1 MPFRAPRYARSV
13 ARRHEDW
20 IAQARID
27 LEVSRENARAGR
39 FEWSCFVAQ
48 QCAEKAAKSLH
59 ERKGAEAWGH
69 GVLRLLE
76 TLEADERPAKE
87 ILDAARELDRHYVSA
102 RYPNGFESGYPAQYF
117 GEADA
122 KRAVAH
128 AERILR
134 HCEAVLARP

>member
-1 MPFRAPRYARSV
+1 M

-27 LEVSRENARAGR
+27 LKVAQENARAGR

-48 QCAEKAAKSLH
+48 QCAEKAAEALH
-59 ERKGAEAWGH
+59 ERRGAEAWGH

-76 TLEADERPAKE
+76 TLEPNERPGKE
-87 ILDAARELDRHYVSA
+87 ILDAAPELDRHYVPA
-102 RYPNGFESGYPAQYF
+102 RHPNGFESGYPSQYF

-122 KRAVAH
+122 KRAVSH
-128 AERILR
+128 AEGILR